1 MKMRTQ
7 LSITLILTFCAGI
20 AFSISDSITLA
31 EGPVKRTEFSDDDL
45 NFFESK
51 IRPLLVAKCGDCHG
65 PDEQE
70 SGLRMDSWAGIVQG
84 GKAGSLIVP
93 GKPDSSL
100 LIVAVNYQD
109 NDLRMPPDG
118 RLSKQEVAD
127 LKRWI
132 EIGAPHPD
140 RVNAPQSIQPRRSA
154 QIDFEA
160 ARRFWSFRPVVRPD
174 VPAQPATTVASDADT
189 QTDIA
194 AVVHGPRPTALGP
207 ETDID
212 RFILAKLSDKKLHL
226 AGPADRTTL
235 IRRLT
240 FDLTGLPP
248 TPEDVTTFV
257 ADDSPDAVD
266 RLVDRLLLSPDYG
279 QRWGRFWLDVA
290 RYADSNGL
298 DENVAHGN
306 AWRYRDYV
314 IAAFNSG
321 MPYDQF
327 LTEQIAGD
335 LLPVDESEPNAAA
348 IRNQWLIATGY
359 LALGPKV
366 LAEPD
371 ATKMEMDIIDE
382 QIDTLGKGVLGLTL
396 GCSRCHDHK
405 FDPLAQTDYYALAGV
420 FKSTRV
426 MENFNKVARWYENEV
441 PMPTDVDH
449 KAQHDAV
456 VAEQKKRIES
466 LVAEARETILADLPD
481 CAEPPKDAELEKKFS
496 QETQAQLKQERERL
510 KELEKENAAL
520 LPTAMGAKE
529 AEVQNVAVH
538 LRGSHLTLGDIVP
551 RRVPQVFQPDE
562 LREFSPKNSGR
573 LELARWLTSRD
584 NPLTARVMVNRIW
597 RWHFG
602 TGLVASTD
610 NFGVLGEKPSHPELL
625 DWLAAEFMDSGWSIQ
640 HIQRLILRSAVYQQ
654 ASHSSEVAAAATS
667 DPENRLLW
675 HFPVRRLE
683 AEAIRDSLLA
693 VSGQLDH
700 RMGGSMMA
708 VDNREWVFNHLSVD
722 PTKYDTSRRSV
733 YLPVIRNNLYDV
745 FQLFDYSEAS
755 AVSGNRNSSTVA
767 PQALFMLNSDLVLDA
782 ADRLA
787 QQALS
792 QTEATDAERLDWLY
806 QRILG
811 HKPRTVEQQRLLAFV
826 GDRSSTDDKEQLADW
841 KALCHVLI
849 SSNEFLFVR

>member
-1 MKMRTQ
+1 MSRPVI
-7 LSITLILTFCAGI
+7 SLISFLPLLVATV
-20 AFSISDSITLA
+20 AFPSEQTASGKPA
-31 EGPVKRTEFSDDDL
+31 EQQAVETNRFSDEDL

-51 IRPLLVAKCGDCHG
+51 IRPLLIEKCGDCHG

-70 SGLRMDSWAGIVQG
+70 SDLRIDTWIGIAEG
-84 GKAGSLIVP
+84 GKGGPLVMP
-93 GKPDSSL
+93 GKPDGSL

-140 RVNAPQSIQPRRSA
+140 RLNATTSIQPRRTP

-160 ARRFWSFRPVVRPD
+160 ARRFWSLQPIARPAVPD
-174 VPAQPATTVASDADT
+174 IDDGDRAQ
-189 QTDIA
+189 
-194 AVVHGPRPTALGP
+194 
-207 ETDID
+207 TDID
-212 RFILAKLSDKKLHL
+212 RFLIAKLADKSLRL
-226 AGPADRTTL
+226 SERADRTTL

-248 TPEDVTTFV
+248 APDDVAAFI
-257 ADDSPDAVD
+257 ADESPDATE
-266 RLVDRLLLSPDYG
+266 RLIDRLLLSPGYG

-314 IAAFNSG
+314 IDAFNSG

-327 LTEQIAGD
+327 LIEQIAGD
-335 LLPVDESEPNAAA
+335 LLPVDESDPNAATV
-348 IRNQWLIATGY
+348 RNRRLIATGY

-382 QIDTLGKGVLGLTL
+382 QIDSLGKGILGLAL
-396 GCSRCHDHK
+396 GCARCHDHK
-405 FDPLAQTDYYALAGV
+405 FDPFSMRDYYALAGV

-426 MENFNKVARWYENEV
+426 MENFTKVARWQENEV
-441 PMPTDVDH
+441 PTQADLAR

-456 VAEQKKRIES
+456 VAEQKQKIDS
-466 LVAEARETILADLPD
+466 LVAEARKAALSNLPDSVKPPEDADL
-481 CAEPPKDAELEKKFS
+481 EKQFPK
-496 QETQAQLKQERERL
+496 ETQEQLKKERDQL
-510 KELEKENAAL
+510 KELEKENSGL
-520 LPTAMGAKE
+520 IPTAMGAKE
-529 AEVQNVAVH
+529 ADVQNVALH

-551 RRVPQVFQPDE
+551 RRVPEVFQPGE
-562 LREFSPKNSGR
+562 LSEFSPQNSGR
-573 LELARWLTSRD
+573 LELARWLTSPD
-584 NPLTARVMVNRIW
+584 NPLTPRVMVNRIW

-602 TGLVASTD
+602 AGLVSSPD
-610 NFGVLGEKPSHPELL
+610 NFGLLGERPSHPALL
-625 DWLAAEFMDSGWSIQ
+625 DWLAAEFVESGWSIQ
-640 HIQRLILRSAVYQQ
+640 HIQRLILRSAAWQQ
-654 ASHSSEVAAAATS
+654 ASHSANPHAAAA

-683 AEAIRDSLLA
+683 AEAIRDAILA
-693 VSGQLDH
+693 VSGQLDPG
-700 RMGGSMMA
+700 MGGSMMA
-708 VDNREWVFNHLSVD
+708 VGNREWVFNHLSVD
-722 PTKYDTSRRSV
+722 PTKYDTNRRSV

-767 PQALFMLNSDLVLDA
+767 PQALFMLNGDLVLNSA
-782 ADRLA
+782 ERLA
-787 QQALS
+787 AQALS
-792 QTEATDAERLDWLY
+792 QQERSDAQRLDWLY
-806 QRILG
+806 QQVLG
-811 HKPRTVEQQRLLAFV
+811 RTPRESERKRLLAFV
-826 GDRSSTDDKEQLADW
+826 SNQPTTDEATQRTGW
-841 KALCHVLI
+841 TSLCHVLI
-849 SSNEFLFVR
+849 ASNEFLYVR